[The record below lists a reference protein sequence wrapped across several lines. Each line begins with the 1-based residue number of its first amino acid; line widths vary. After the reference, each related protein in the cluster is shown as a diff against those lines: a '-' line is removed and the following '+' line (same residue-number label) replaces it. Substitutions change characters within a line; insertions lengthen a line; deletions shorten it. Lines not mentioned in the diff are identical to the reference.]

1 MPLVPTRDGQRL
13 HVRVIGR
20 GPRPV
25 LLLHGLGS
33 SGAQWLP
40 FAWPLQREA
49 TFYLP
54 DLRGGGRSLDV
65 AFNQPDMFQN
75 HAEDVE
81 DIVRHFGLDDFLLGG
96 HSMGATTSLHWLA
109 AGGFGGVRGYL
120 HIDQAPSVA
129 NREDWP
135 HGLLGAGQED
145 YFDGLRALATLL
157 DAHTDH
163 AHVAMLPRSARD
175 RAVEL
180 LARAQERLG
189 SPLPAQ
195 ALRAIGRVPALLRRV
210 PLMSPRQMQGIL
222 GSYLQSRDY
231 REALR
236 RCPVP
241 VTVMV
246 GMRSVLYAPA
256 GQMAIADYAPDVRIV
271 PFERG
276 GHLLPFEQP
285 LKFLHELRRFIRQ
298 A

>member
-1 MPLVPTRDGQRL
+1 MPFVPTRDGQRL
-13 HVRVIGR
+13 HVRVLGR

-25 LLLHGLGS
+25 LLLHGLGA

-54 DLRGGGRSLDV
+54 DLRGGGRSLRV
-65 AFNQPDMFQN
+65 PFNQPDMFQN

-81 DIVRHFGLDDFLLGG
+81 DIVRHFGLADFLLGG
-96 HSMGATTSLHWLA
+96 HSMGATTALHWLE
-109 AGGFGGVRGYL
+109 AGGFAGVRGYL
-120 HIDQAPSVA
+120 HIDQAPSVG

-135 HGLLGAGQED
+135 HGLLGDAQDD
-145 YFDGLRALATLL
+145 YFRNLQALAALL
-157 DAHTDH
+157 DDH
-163 AHVAMLPRSARD
+163 ADHPHVAALPRSARL
-175 RAVEL
+175 RVVEL
-180 LARAQERLG
+180 LARAQEELG

-195 ALRAIGRVPALLRRV
+195 ALRAVGRFPALLRRV
-210 PLMSPRQMQGIL
+210 PLASPRQMRGIL
-222 GSYLQSRDY
+222 GTYLQSRDY
-231 REALR
+231 REALT

-246 GMRSVLYAPA
+246 GMRSLLYAPA
-256 GQMAIADYAPDVRIV
+256 GQMAIADYAPDCRIV

-285 LKFLHELRRFIRQ
+285 LKFTRELRRFIRG

>member
-1 MPLVPTRDGQRL
+1 MPFVPTRDGQRL
-13 HVRVIGR
+13 HVRVLGR

-40 FAWPLQREA
+40 FAWRLQREA

-54 DLRGGGRSLDV
+54 DLRGHGRSREV

-81 DIVRHFGLDDFLLGG
+81 DIVAHLGLDDFLLGG

-109 AGGFGGVRGYL
+109 AGGFSGVRGYL

-135 HGLLGAGQED
+135 HGLLGAGQDD
-145 YFDGLRALATLL
+145 YFEGLQALAELL
-157 DAHTDH
+157 DAHADH
-163 AHVAMLPRSARD
+163 PHVATLPHSARA

-195 ALRAIGRVPALLRRV
+195 ALRAIGRVPALLRRL
-210 PLMSPRQMQGIL
+210 PLVSPRQMQGIL
-222 GSYLQSRDY
+222 GTYLQSRDY

-236 RCPVP
+236 DCAVP

-246 GMRSVLYAPA
+246 GMRSLLYAPE
-256 GQMAIADYAPDVRIV
+256 GQMAIADYAPDCRIV
-271 PFERG
+271 TFERG

-285 LKFLHELRRFIRQ
+285 LKFVRELRRFIRQ
-298 A
+298 